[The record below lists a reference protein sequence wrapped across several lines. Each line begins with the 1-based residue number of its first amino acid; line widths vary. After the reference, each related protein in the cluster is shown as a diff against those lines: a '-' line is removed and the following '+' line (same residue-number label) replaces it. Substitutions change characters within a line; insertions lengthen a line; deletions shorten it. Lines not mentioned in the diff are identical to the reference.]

1 MSRIRQVMIIIALCV
16 RLIYQSRRSTRR
28 LQNMLHQCNTIRR
41 MQDVSQRVEA
51 LKRFPKMLSVNG
63 LGLEEVV

>member
-1 MSRIRQVMIIIALCV
+1 
-16 RLIYQSRRSTRR
+16 
-28 LQNMLHQCNTIRR
+28 MLHQCNTIRR